1 MRSRFASWLTA
12 VWVAVWA
19 VFSLPWSSATSTAHW
34 DRFRAPYVHQ
44 HSHIRLDHVL
54 NVVFYLPAAPL
65 AAALGWPLPA
75 GVAAGAA
82 LSAVAEISQVFSS
95 TRAPNGNDVIANVGG
110 AAGGAVGVLLYRRRS
125 RR

>member
-1 MRSRFASWLTA
+1 
-12 VWVAVWA
+12 
-19 VFSLPWSSATSTAHW
+19 
-34 DRFRAPYVHQ
+34 VHQ

-82 LSAVAEISQVFSS
+82 LSSVAEISQVFSS
-95 TRAPNGNDVIANVGG
+95 TRAPNGNDVIANVAG